1 MTPATFLTA
10 NVVNTTD
17 GQPLEKKGTTSSDYP
32 NFLLELVR
40 IAGPITSTSSA
51 DKWVITFQ
59 VGVNTGEPSASNVH
73 RYMSLLMKAISGL
86 NKKTGIFQYK
96 NDYPLKRLIFSN
108 SDLGLSVDKSRRN
121 VDGYSYLARFEAE
134 LYVNPDKVA
143 D

>member
-1 MTPATFLTA
+1 MLNG
-10 NVVNTTD
+10 NVISTTS

-40 IAGPITSTSSA
+40 VAGPITSTSSA

-59 VGVNTGEPSASNVH
+59 VGVNTGDLTSSNVH
-73 RYMSLLMKAISGL
+73 WYLSLLMKALSGL
-86 NKKTGIFQYK
+86 NKKTGIFHYK

-108 SDLGLSVDKSRRN
+108 SDIGLTVDKNRRN

-134 LYVNPDKVA
+134 LYVNPEKVV